1 MRILVDID
9 GVLAEQVPPALARY
23 NAAQGTVYTKADIVT
38 YNEPIGDTDISALI
52 AAVDVEHMPVVRG
65 ARAAMKTLTEKH
77 RVILVTARPG
87 ALMLA
92 TERWM
97 MKHDI
102 PFYGALTGIKD
113 KARVV
118 GDILIDDYTGHV
130 NAFGVT
136 GRKAILFDQPWNRN
150 DKLHP
155 LVTRCCG
162 WSEVLETIREWEV
175 MHP

>member
-9 GVLAEQVPPALARY
+9 GVLCEQVPPALARY
-23 NAAQGTVYTKADIVT
+23 NAAHGTVYTKA
-38 YNEPIGDTDISALI
+38 
-52 AAVDVEHMPVVRG
+52 
-65 ARAAMKTLTEKH
+65 
-77 RVILVTARPG
+77 
-87 ALMLA
+87 
-92 TERWM
+92 
-97 MKHDI
+97 
-102 PFYGALTGIKD
+102 
-113 KARVV
+113 
-118 GDILIDDYTGHV
+118 DILIDDYTGHV